1 VGFRRETAG
10 VTELLRTLADRLAPA
25 HTALIVVDMQND
37 FCAPGGYV
45 ANLGRDVSA
54 CGAIVPAVNALVAGA
69 RAHGVPVIWL
79 MAEYEDADV
88 PVPMLAKK
96 MEMGVRAISCARGTW
111 GAEAFGVAP
120 LPDEPVVVK
129 HCYSGFVGTD
139 LQARLAARNI
149 ATLVFAGVQT
159 NVCVD
164 STLRDG
170 HSLGHYIV
178 VAGDCVA
185 SHMPAAHAA
194 TLDNVRFLFGDV
206 ADGAAIVS
214 AWRTAAALTS
224 SA

>member
-1 VGFRRETAG
+1 
-10 VTELLRTLADRLAPA
+10 VTSLLLTLAERLDPA

-45 ANLGRDVSA
+45 SNLGRDVSA
-54 CGAIVPAVNALVAGA
+54 CGEIVPAVNALVAGA
-69 RAHGVPVIWL
+69 REHGVPVIWL
-79 MAEYEDADV
+79 MAEYADAEI

-96 MEMGVRAISCARGTW
+96 MEMGVSAISCARGTW
-111 GAEAFGVAP
+111 GAAPFGVAP
-120 LPDEPVVVK
+120 LPDEALVVK

-139 LQARLAARNI
+139 MEARLTALGAS
-149 ATLVFAGVQT
+149 TLVFAGVQT

-178 VAGDCVA
+178 VAGDGVA

-206 ADGAAIVS
+206 ADSAAIV
-214 AWRTAAALTS
+214 ATWRRYAS
-224 SA
+224 SNV

>member
-1 VGFRRETAG
+1 M
-10 VTELLRTLADRLAPA
+10 TELLRTLSDRLAPA
-25 HTALIVVDMQND
+25 HTAVIVVDMQND

-54 CGAIVPAVNALVAGA
+54 CCSIVPAVNALVAGA
-69 RAHGVPVIWL
+69 RENGVPVIWL
-79 MAEYEDADV
+79 MAQYEDAEV
-88 PVPMLAKK
+88 PLPMLAKK
-96 MEMGVRAISCARGTW
+96 MEMGVNAISCARGTW
-111 GAEAFGVAP
+111 GAEPFGVAP
-120 LPDEPVVVK
+120 LPEEPIVVK

-139 LQARLAARNI
+139 LQAKLAARNI

-170 HSLGHYIV
+170 HSLGYYIV

-206 ADGAAIVS
+206 ADGATIVA
-214 AWRTAAALTS
+214 AWRAAALTS
-224 SA
+224 TS

>member
-1 VGFRRETAG
+1 MTA
-10 VTELLRTLADRLAPA
+10 LLRTLPERLAPA

-45 ANLGRDVSA
+45 ANLGRDVGA
-54 CGAIVPAVNALVAGA
+54 CGTIVPAVNALVDGA
-69 RAHGVPVIWL
+69 RRNGVPVIWL
-79 MAEYEDADV
+79 MAEYEDADI
-88 PVPMLAKK
+88 PAPMLAKK
-96 MEMGVRAISCARGTW
+96 LEMGVSAISCARGSW
-111 GAEAFGVAP
+111 GAAPFGVSP

-139 LQARLAARNI
+139 LEAQLAARDI

-178 VAGDCVA
+178 VAGDAVA

-206 ADGAAIVS
+206 ADSAAIVA
-214 AWRTAAALTS
+214 AWSRRA
-224 SA
+224 